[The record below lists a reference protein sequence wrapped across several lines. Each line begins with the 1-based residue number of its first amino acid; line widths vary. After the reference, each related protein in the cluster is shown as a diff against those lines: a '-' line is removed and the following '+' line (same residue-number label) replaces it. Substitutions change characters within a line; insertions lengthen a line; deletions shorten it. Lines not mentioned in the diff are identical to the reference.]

1 MRTIGRRSVG
11 CFNARY
17 RRTGTLWEGRF
28 KAALVGGDR
37 CLSTRC
43 RCIEP
48 NPARA
53 GMAADPRHHQ
63 WSSHRSDAHG
73 ADEARIAPHPCYLA
87 LGNSPLKRQTAY
99 LALFEHLV
107 SHEGTEA
114 VRTHTQQQRALGSE
128 RFRAQVEALT
138 QRTATV
144 RPRAGRLRWVNE
156 PEPFFRTLSD
166 PHKMKLFAST
176 SSGSTHWAAIACERP
191 SKQLNRPAGPTQIGR
206 LSRI

>member
-1 MRTIGRRSVG
+1 MSE
-11 CFNARY
+11 ARCSDFT
-17 RRTGTLWEGRF
+17 RHGHA
-28 KAALVGGDR
+28 KAAATGG
-37 CLSTRC
+37 CQS
-43 RCIEP
+43 
-48 NPARA
+48 NPAHA

-63 WSSHRSDAHG
+63 WSSHCSDAHG

-144 RPRAGRLRWVNE
+144 RPRGRPPW
-156 PEPFFRTLSD
+156 
-166 PHKMKLFAST
+166 
-176 SSGSTHWAAIACERP
+176 
-191 SKQLNRPAGPTQIGR
+191 IGK
-206 LSRI
+206 